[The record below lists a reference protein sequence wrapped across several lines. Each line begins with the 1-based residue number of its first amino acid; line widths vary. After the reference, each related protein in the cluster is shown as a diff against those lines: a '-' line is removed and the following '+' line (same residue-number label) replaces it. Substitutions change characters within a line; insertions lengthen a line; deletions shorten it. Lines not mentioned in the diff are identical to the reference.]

1 MVNPASC
8 SRALREDMSAA
19 TTKGPTASRRQ
30 LWAELASKAGFPD
43 LFYLEPE
50 LIYQAMGA
58 LKLAGF
64 RLVELYLDTAK
75 SQHVAAGYLWSS
87 QLQQCYRASVRSCNR
102 NLGNPKQAAP
112 LPLSQIAGIAGEE
125 PLARGGARSSLL
137 ASWWLLREIEA
148 SNALVG
154 HITIHAEEK
163 KVDWRIPSSKTD

>member
-50 LIYQAMGA
+50 LIYQVMGA

-87 QLQQCYRASVRSCNR
+87 QLQQ
-102 NLGNPKQAAP
+102 
-112 LPLSQIAGIAGEE
+112 
-125 PLARGGARSSLL
+125 
-137 ASWWLLREIEA
+137 WLLREIEA

-154 HITIHAEEK
+154 HSTIHSEET